1 MVKPTTRAGYMT
13 GLRRK
18 DIPSEPA
25 LATNEAL
32 LARGFDPGVESFADI
47 RTPGPRGR
55 GRMAGDVLPLNLLEP
70 GEQPVPYATGNILR
84 QGLRG
89 TPPSPPNLNLL
100 TR

>member
-1 MVKPTTRAGYMT
+1 MVKPTTRAGYT
-13 GLRRK
+13 LGLRR
-18 DIPSEPA
+18 DSMPA
-25 LATNEAL
+25 
-32 LARGFDPGVESFADI
+32 DPQGPTMFG
-47 RTPGPRGR
+47 RTQRL
-55 GRMAGDVLPLNLLEP
+55 RMAGDVLPLNLLEP